1 MTMRYT
7 QRANLR
13 AAIAPF
19 PRDLGSGLDLGI
31 PCCAVASITS
41 RERFRLLTEREAGHP
56 KGSPE
61 KEINQ
66 VHLAKVLGM
75 T

>member
-1 MTMRYT
+1 
-7 QRANLR
+7 
-13 AAIAPF
+13 
-19 PRDLGSGLDLGI
+19 
-31 PCCAVASITS
+31 VASITS